1 MHFSPS
7 DMGIDVASSFETIIR
22 NESNLATAIAAQ
34 RILILVL
41 EKCSARTLQELVKLL
56 KQASDQMKNVDC
68 SVSSV
73 VSGCELFLR
82 FITLA
87 SKLEEGTFEEIRSVM
102 LTKGRHFLEKM
113 MMARSK
119 IARLG
124 ANNISDGS
132 KVLVHSRSRTVVATL
147 KEAHRLNKRFE
158 VFVTKSSFEQTSL
171 TLCGKLNRQNDL
183 LSRND
188 MMGELVTCG
197 IPCTVILDSA
207 VGYIM
212 EQVDC
217 VMVGAEGVV
226 ESGGIINKIGTCTI
240 ALCAK
245 MLNKPVYVMCESFK
259 FVRLYPL
266 NQQDLPDEFKYHA
279 STIASSKDLSMGI
292 L

>member
-1 MHFSPS
+1 MTDNSHLNSMHFSPS
-7 DMGIDVASSFETIIR
+7 DMGIDVASSFENIIR

-34 RILILVL
+34 RTLTLVL

-68 SVSSV
+68 SISSV

-132 KVLVHSRSRTVVATL
+132 VSIFMFLGSV
-147 KEAHRLNKRFE
+147 
-158 VFVTKSSFEQTSL
+158 
-171 TLCGKLNRQNDL
+171 
-183 LSRND
+183 
-188 MMGELVTCG
+188 
-197 IPCTVILDSA
+197 
-207 VGYIM
+207 
-212 EQVDC
+212 
-217 VMVGAEGVV
+217 
-226 ESGGIINKIGTCTI
+226 
-240 ALCAK
+240 
-245 MLNKPVYVMCESFK
+245 
-259 FVRLYPL
+259 
-266 NQQDLPDEFKYHA
+266 
-279 STIASSKDLSMGI
+279 
-292 L
+292 